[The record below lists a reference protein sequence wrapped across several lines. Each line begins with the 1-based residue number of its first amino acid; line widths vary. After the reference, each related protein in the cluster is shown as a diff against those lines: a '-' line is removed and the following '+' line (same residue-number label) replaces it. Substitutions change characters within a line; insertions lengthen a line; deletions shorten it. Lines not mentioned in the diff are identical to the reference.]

1 MQLKFPKYLLQS
13 RTQQIGI
20 PQHLSLLNQQGPCNY
35 FPNSL
40 SQSRTP
46 GIAQSLCGKTG
57 PSVFCMHAADSCTEE
72 MTVIVATT
80 EIAGMTGIVATTAAV
95 TTVVVEKAGEEIAGM
110 TGAL

>member
-1 MQLKFPKYLLQS
+1 
-13 RTQQIGI
+13 
-20 PQHLSLLNQQGPCNY
+20 
-35 FPNSL
+35 
-40 SQSRTP
+40 
-46 GIAQSLCGKTG
+46 
-57 PSVFCMHAADSCTEE
+57 MHAADSCTEE